1 MASRLPNYLKTHR
14 KRAGLSQDEV
24 ALLLGCKSGAKVSR
38 YERLARRPSL
48 ETAFAYEA
56 LFGVPARELFA
67 GVYEKVEEDIRKR
80 ARALAWK
87 LNAKDQDRTVRR
99 KLATLQA
106 MSSPPESGHIHGLPL
121 DQ

>member
-1 MASRLPNYLKTHR
+1 MAHRLPNYLKTYR

-24 ALLLGCKSGAKVSR
+24 AFLLGCQSGAKVSR

-67 GVYEKVEEDIRKR
+67 GVYEKVEEQIKKR
-80 ARALAWK
+80 ARVLAGK
-87 LNAKDQDRTVRR
+87 LGARETDRTMHR
-99 KLATLQA
+99 KLDHLQA
-106 MSSPPESGHIHGLPL
+106 MTTAVESETSQPWTTS
-121 DQ
+121 